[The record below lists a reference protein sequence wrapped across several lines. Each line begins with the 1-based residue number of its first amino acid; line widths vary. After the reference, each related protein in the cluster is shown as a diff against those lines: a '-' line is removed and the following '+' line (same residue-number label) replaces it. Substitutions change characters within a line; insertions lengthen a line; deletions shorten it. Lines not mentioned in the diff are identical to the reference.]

1 MRYLCSAKTEKSVL
15 NGRENDKAVIAQ
27 GLHLLPFRTEKLNLV
42 TSMVLRK
49 RESRKPPPYR
59 SLDSYSPD
67 SFFYYIMSKKRTISD
82 ELLKSLAEA
91 AGVQMDQEAT
101 EGTEVTE
108 VAEATEATEVAEATE
123 AAEVQNYKTFEDLG
137 IEYNLLRAIEEMG
150 YEHPMPIQEQ
160 VIPVILGRTEN
171 GEGRDVVGLAQTGTG
186 KTAAFGLPLLQSVD
200 IVPVYSEYQIKKD
213 WKTGKWM
220 DPEDAPQ
227 PQALILAPTREL
239 CLQIASDL
247 QDYAKYLKGIAIL
260 PVYGGSSIGSQ
271 IGALKRGVHVV
282 VATPGRLIDL
292 VERGAVRLTEVKTL
306 VLDEA
311 DEMLSMG
318 FQEDIETILSN
329 LPAEHRTMLFSA
341 TMPKQI
347 AEIAKKYMTNPVEV
361 TIGHKNEGAAN
372 VNHVYYLVHAAD
384 KYAALKRI
392 VDYYPQI
399 YGIIFCRTK
408 ADTQEIAKNLMD
420 EGYNCDALHGDLSQE
435 QRDMVMRKFR
445 TRHLQLLVATDVAA
459 RGLDV
464 DDLTHVINYGLPDD
478 VEVYT
483 HRSGRTGRA
492 GKKGTSIAIVHIK
505 ERRRL
510 NDIERIIGKQF
521 EKGYVPTTERIIEK
535 QLFGLADR
543 LEKVDVKD
551 EEIEQYMEPVLKKLG
566 WLSAEDLVKRMV
578 SLEFNRMLE
587 FYKGSENLDII
598 EERPKR
604 DLNRARKGER
614 AARRGEGFTGEGAR
628 NASYARV
635 YEGAETKAEPGFARL
650 FINLGKRDGIFP
662 KQLIALMNQNVHHR
676 VEMGRIDLLT
686 NFAYFEVPEQD
697 ARFVIKDMNGADWH
711 GRRVVVSPANS
722 EPSGER
728 KGERKGRG
736 PKRYKK

>member
-1 MRYLCSAKTEKSVL
+1 M
-15 NGRENDKAVIAQ
+15 
-27 GLHLLPFRTEKLNLV
+27 
-42 TSMVLRK
+42 
-49 RESRKPPPYR
+49 
-59 SLDSYSPD
+59 
-67 SFFYYIMSKKRTISD
+67 KKKNNN
-82 ELLKSLAEA
+82 EEEFLKSLAEA
-91 AGVQMDQEAT
+91 AGINETEELPVDNSLLETIADENQE
-101 EGTEVTE
+101 GLSQEVT
-108 VAEATEATEVAEATE
+108 TELPPFEGGSRWVS
-123 AAEVQNYKTFEDLG
+123 FEDLG
-137 IEYNLLRAIEEMG
+137 IEAPLLRAIEEMG

-160 VIPVILGRTEN
+160 VIPVILGQEH
-171 GEGRDVVGLAQTGTG
+171 RDVVGLAQTGTG
-186 KTAAFGLPLLQSVD
+186 KTAAFGLPLLQGID
-200 IVPVYSEYQIKKD
+200 IVPVYSDFQIKKD
-213 WKTGKWM
+213 YKTGKWL

-227 PQALILAPTREL
+227 PQALVLAPTREL
-239 CLQIASDL
+239 CLQIAADL
-247 QDYAKYLKGIAIL
+247 QDYSKYLRGMAIL

-292 VERGAVRLTEVKTL
+292 VERGAVRLSEVKTL

-329 LPAEHRTMLFSA
+329 LPEEHRTMLFSA
-341 TMPKQI
+341 TMPKPI
-347 AEIAKKYMTNPVEV
+347 AEISKKYMTNPVEI

-392 VDYYPQI
+392 VDYYPSI

-408 ADTQEIAKNLMD
+408 LDTQEIAKNLMD

-435 QRDMVMRKFR
+435 QRDLVMRKFR

-492 GKKGTSIAIVHIK
+492 GKKGTSICIVHIK

-510 NDIERIIGKQF
+510 RDIERIIGKEF
-521 EKGYVPTTERIIEK
+521 EKGLVPTTERIIEK

-543 LEKVDVKD
+543 LEKVEVLD
-551 EEIEQYMEPVLKKLG
+551 EEVDKYLDPVLKKLG
-566 WLSAEDLVKRMV
+566 WLSSEDLIKRIM

-587 FYKGSENLDII
+587 FYKGSENLDIP

-604 DLNRARKGER
+604 ELNRGHKGER
-614 AARRGEGFTGEGAR
+614 AARRGAAVGNSENSLPREGRGG
-628 NASYARV
+628 
-635 YEGAETKAEPGFARL
+635 GAEPGFTRI

-662 KQLIALMNQNVHHR
+662 KQLIGLMNANVHHR

-686 NFAYFEVPEQD
+686 NFSYFEVPEQD
-697 ARFVIKDMNGADWH
+697 ARFVLKDMNGADWK
-711 GRRVVVSPANS
+711 GRRVAVSLAKADDAEKPNKKDRPRKDNDKPVKKRDGAKAF
-722 EPSGER
+722 EKFFDKDGER
-728 KGERKGRG
+728 PKKKRK
-736 PKRYKK
+736 

>member
-1 MRYLCSAKTEKSVL
+1 M
-15 NGRENDKAVIAQ
+15 
-27 GLHLLPFRTEKLNLV
+27 
-42 TSMVLRK
+42 
-49 RESRKPPPYR
+49 
-59 SLDSYSPD
+59 
-67 SFFYYIMSKKRTISD
+67 
-82 ELLKSLAEA
+82 
-91 AGVQMDQEAT
+91 
-101 EGTEVTE
+101 
-108 VAEATEATEVAEATE
+108 
-123 AAEVQNYKTFEDLG
+123 
-137 IEYNLLRAIEEMG
+137 LRAIEEMG
-150 YEHPMPIQEQ
+150 YEQPMPIQAE
-160 VIPVILGRTEN
+160 VIPVILGTTAE

-186 KTAAFGLPLLQSVD
+186 KTAAFGLPLLETID
-200 IVPVYSEYQIKKD
+200 LVPVYSDYQIKKD

-247 QDYAKYLKGIAIL
+247 QDYAKYLRGIAIL

-292 VERGAVRLTEVKTL
+292 IERGACRLSDVKTL
-306 VLDEA
+306 VMDEA

-318 FQEDIETILSN
+318 FQEDIEKILSN
-329 LPAEHRTMLFSA
+329 LPEEHRTMLFSA
-341 TMPKQI
+341 TMPKPI
-347 AEIAKKYMTNPVEV
+347 AEIAKKYMKNPVEI
-361 TIGHKNEGAAN
+361 TIGTKNEGSAN

-392 VDYYPQI
+392 VDYYPNI

-420 EGYNCDALHGDLSQE
+420 EGYNADALHGDLSQE

-505 ERRRL
+505 ERRKL
-510 NDIERIIGKQF
+510 NDIERIIKKQF
-521 EKGYVPTTERIIEK
+521 EKGYVPTTEKIIEK

-543 LEKVDVKD
+543 LEKVEVKD
-551 EEIEQYMEPVLKKLG
+551 EEIEKYLDPVAKKLG
-566 WLSAEDLVKRMV
+566 WLTSEDLLKRIV

-587 FYKGSENLDII
+587 FYKGSENLDIP

-604 DLNRARKGER
+604 ERKEKNH
-614 AARRGEGFTGEGAR
+614 TGEGAH
-628 NASYARV
+628 NASFGRV
-635 YEGAETKAEPGFARL
+635 YQGAETQAEPGYTRL
-650 FINLGKRDGIFP
+650 FINLGKRDGLFP
-662 KQLIALMNQNVHHR
+662 KVLISLMNSHVHHR
-676 VEMGRIDLLT
+676 IEMGRIDLLT
-686 NFAYFEVPEQD
+686 NFSYFEVPERD
-697 ARFVIKDMNGADWH
+697 AKFVCKDMTGADFH
-711 GRRVVVSPANS
+711 GRQVVVQFADAAQPTPEKTGGKKPRKPSRS
-722 EPSGER
+722 ELNNFT
-728 KGERKGRG
+728 KGFEKS
-736 PKRYKK
+736 PKRGKKW

>member
-1 MRYLCSAKTEKSVL
+1 
-15 NGRENDKAVIAQ
+15 
-27 GLHLLPFRTEKLNLV
+27 
-42 TSMVLRK
+42 
-49 RESRKPPPYR
+49 
-59 SLDSYSPD
+59 
-67 SFFYYIMSKKRTISD
+67 MSKKNEYQIEGD
-82 ELLKSLAEA
+82 ELLRVLAEA
-91 AGVQMDQEAT
+91 ASMHEEEELAALQEMNEDVVETA
-101 EGTEVTE
+101 EAEVTE
-108 VAEATEATEVAEATE
+108 TEQEEMQTEPVAMVDQKNDEEKAPT
-123 AAEVQNYKTFEDLG
+123 AASFESLG
-137 IEYNLLRAIEEMG
+137 IIHPLLRAIEEMG
-150 YEHPMPIQEQ
+150 YERPMPIQEQ
-160 VIPVILGRTEN
+160 VIPVILGE
-171 GEGRDVVGLAQTGTG
+171 EHRDVVGLAQTGTG
-186 KTAAFGLPLLQSVD
+186 KTAAFGLPLLQNID
-200 IVPVYSEYQIKKD
+200 IVPVYSQYQIKKD
-213 WKTGKWM
+213 FKTGKWL

-227 PQALILAPTREL
+227 PQALVLAPTREL
-239 CLQIASDL
+239 CLQIAADL
-247 QDYAKYLKGIAIL
+247 QDYSKYLKGIAIL

-292 VERGAVRLTEVKTL
+292 VERGAVRLSEVRTL

-329 LPAEHRTMLFSA
+329 LPEDHRTMLFSA
-341 TMPKQI
+341 TMPKPI
-347 AEIAKKYMTNPVEV
+347 AAIAKNYMTNPVEV

-492 GKKGTSIAIVHIK
+492 GKKGTSICIVHIK

-521 EKGYVPTTERIIEK
+521 EKGYVPTTEKIIEK

-543 LEKVDVKD
+543 LEKVDVRD
-551 EEIEQYMEPVLKKLG
+551 EEIEQYLDPVLKKLG
-566 WLSAEDLVKRMV
+566 WLSAEDLVKRIV

-598 EERPKR
+598 EEKPKR
-604 DLNRARKGER
+604 DLNRGHKGER
-614 AARRGEGFTGEGAR
+614 ATRRGEAAGGKGDFAPREGRA
-628 NASYARV
+628 A
-635 YEGAETKAEPGFARL
+635 AEPGFTRL
-650 FINLGKRDGIFP
+650 FINLGKRDNIFP
-662 KQLIALMNQNVHHR
+662 KQLIGLMNANVHHR
-676 VEMGRIDLLT
+676 IEIGRIDLLT
-686 NFAYFEVPEQD
+686 NFSYFEVPEQE

-711 GRRVVVSPANS
+711 GRRVVVSPAD
-722 EPSGER
+722 EKPADGER
-728 KGERKGRG
+728 PGRKAPRRG
-736 PKRYKK
+736 PAPEGDERPARKPYGKRRMDDEGEHPFEKFRNKGGRKPRK

>member
-1 MRYLCSAKTEKSVL
+1 M
-15 NGRENDKAVIAQ
+15 
-27 GLHLLPFRTEKLNLV
+27 
-42 TSMVLRK
+42 
-49 RESRKPPPYR
+49 
-59 SLDSYSPD
+59 
-67 SFFYYIMSKKRTISD
+67 
-82 ELLKSLAEA
+82 
-91 AGVQMDQEAT
+91 
-101 EGTEVTE
+101 
-108 VAEATEATEVAEATE
+108 
-123 AAEVQNYKTFEDLG
+123 TFEELG
-137 IEYNLLRAIEEMG
+137 VMPELLRAIEEMG
-150 YEHPMPIQEQ
+150 YEQPMPIQAET
-160 VIPVILGRTEN
+160 IPVILQQ
-171 GEGRDVVGLAQTGTG
+171 GRDLVGLAQTGTG

-200 IVPVYSEYQIKKD
+200 IVPVYSEFQIKKD
-213 WKTGKWM
+213 RKTGKWI

-247 QDYAKYLKGIAIL
+247 QDYAKYLRGMAIL

-271 IGALKRGVHVV
+271 IGQLKRGVHVV

-292 VERGAVRLTEVKTL
+292 IERGACRLDNVKTL
-306 VLDEA
+306 VMDEA

-318 FQEDIETILSN
+318 FQDDIEKILQSV
-329 LPAEHRTMLFSA
+329 PAEHRTMLFSA

-347 AEIAKKYMTNPVEV
+347 AAIAKKYMTDPVEI
-361 TIGHKNEGAAN
+361 TIGHKNEGSAN

-392 VDYYPQI
+392 VDFYPNI

-408 ADTQEIAKNLMD
+408 AETQEIAKNLMD
-420 EGYNCDALHGDLSQE
+420 EGYNADALHGDLSQE

-510 NDIERIIGKQF
+510 NDIERIIGKKF
-521 EKGYVPTTERIIEK
+521 EKGMVPTTDKIIEK

-543 LEKVDVKD
+543 LEKVEVKE
-551 EEIEQYMEPVLKKLG
+551 EEIAQFLEPVAKKLG
-566 WLSAEDLVKRMV
+566 WLSNEDLLKRIV

-587 FYKGSENLDII
+587 FYKGSENLDIP

-604 DLNRARKGER
+604 ER
-614 AARRGEGFTGEGAR
+614 ADRGEAR
-628 NASYARV
+628 NASYARE
-635 YEGAETKAEPGFARL
+635 YKGNQTQAEPGYTRL

-662 KQLIALMNQNVHHR
+662 KQLIGLMNSLVHHR
-676 VEMGRIDLLT
+676 IEMGRIDLLT
-686 NFAYFEVPEQD
+686 NFSYFEVPERD
-697 ARFVIKDMNGADWH
+697 ARFVIKDMCGADWK
-711 GRRVVVSPANS
+711 GRQVTVQPADAARPEGGKPKKKFDNKNRKN
-722 EPSGER
+722 EENFRNHDDIRNFGER
-728 KGERKGRG
+728 MHKTRG
-736 PKRYKK
+736 GFRGK

>member
-1 MRYLCSAKTEKSVL
+1 MKKK
-15 NGRENDKAVIAQ
+15 ENNEEE
-27 GLHLLPFRTEKLNLV
+27 F
-42 TSMVLRK
+42 
-49 RESRKPPPYR
+49 
-59 SLDSYSPD
+59 
-67 SFFYYIMSKKRTISD
+67 
-82 ELLKSLAEA
+82 LKSLAEA
-91 AGVQMDQEAT
+91 AGINETEELPVDNSLLETETMQE
-101 EGTEVTE
+101 VSFR
-108 VAEATEATEVAEATE
+108 
-123 AAEVQNYKTFEDLG
+123 TFEDLG
-137 IEYNLLRAIEEMG
+137 IEAPLLRAIEEMG

-160 VIPVILGRTEN
+160 VIPVILGQEH
-171 GEGRDVVGLAQTGTG
+171 RDVVGLAQTGTG
-186 KTAAFGLPLLQSVD
+186 KTAAFGLPLLQGID
-200 IVPVYSEYQIKKD
+200 IVPVYSDFQIKKD
-213 WKTGKWM
+213 YKTGKWL

-227 PQALILAPTREL
+227 PQALVLAPTREL
-239 CLQIASDL
+239 CLQIAADL
-247 QDYAKYLKGIAIL
+247 QDYSKYLRGMAIL

-292 VERGAVRLTEVKTL
+292 VERGAVRLSEVRTL

-329 LPAEHRTMLFSA
+329 LPEEHRTMLFSA
-341 TMPKQI
+341 TMPKPI
-347 AEIAKKYMTNPVEV
+347 AEISKKYMTNPVEI

-392 VDYYPQI
+392 VDYYPSI

-408 ADTQEIAKNLMD
+408 LDTQEIAKNLMD

-435 QRDMVMRKFR
+435 QRDLVMRKFR

-492 GKKGTSIAIVHIK
+492 GKKGTSICIVHIK

-510 NDIERIIGKQF
+510 RDIERIIGKEF
-521 EKGYVPTTERIIEK
+521 EKGLVPTTERIIEK

-543 LEKVDVKD
+543 LEKVEVLD
-551 EEIEQYMEPVLKKLG
+551 EEVDKYLDPVLKKLG
-566 WLSAEDLVKRMV
+566 WLSSEDLIKRIM

-587 FYKGSENLDII
+587 FYKGSENLDIP

-604 DLNRARKGER
+604 DLNRGHKGER
-614 AARRGEGFTGEGAR
+614 AARRGAAVGNSENSLPREGRGG
-628 NASYARV
+628 V
-635 YEGAETKAEPGFARL
+635 AEPGFTRI

-662 KQLIALMNQNVHHR
+662 KQLIGLMNANVHHR

-686 NFAYFEVPEQD
+686 NFSYFEVPEQD
-697 ARFVIKDMNGADWH
+697 ARFVLKDMNGADWK
-711 GRRVVVSPANS
+711 GRRVAVSLAKADDAEIPNKKDRPRKDNDKPVKKRDGAKAF
-722 EPSGER
+722 EKFFDKDGER
-728 KGERKGRG
+728 PKKKRK
-736 PKRYKK
+736 

>member
-1 MRYLCSAKTEKSVL
+1 M
-15 NGRENDKAVIAQ
+15 
-27 GLHLLPFRTEKLNLV
+27 
-42 TSMVLRK
+42 
-49 RESRKPPPYR
+49 
-59 SLDSYSPD
+59 
-67 SFFYYIMSKKRTISD
+67 
-82 ELLKSLAEA
+82 
-91 AGVQMDQEAT
+91 
-101 EGTEVTE
+101 
-108 VAEATEATEVAEATE
+108 
-123 AAEVQNYKTFEDLG
+123 TFEELG
-137 IEYNLLRAIEEMG
+137 VMPELLRAIEELG
-150 YEHPMPIQEQ
+150 YEQPMPIQAET
-160 VIPVILGRTEN
+160 IPVILQQ
-171 GEGRDVVGLAQTGTG
+171 GRDLVGLAQTGTG

-213 WKTGKWM
+213 RKTGKWL

-247 QDYAKYLKGIAIL
+247 QDYAKYLRGIAIL

-271 IGALKRGVHVV
+271 IGQLKRGVHVV

-292 VERGAVRLTEVKTL
+292 IERGACRLDNVKTL
-306 VLDEA
+306 VMDEA

-318 FQEDIETILSN
+318 FQDDIETILQKV
-329 LPAEHRTMLFSA
+329 PTEHRTMLFSA

-347 AEIAKKYMTNPVEV
+347 AAIAKKYMTDPIEI
-361 TIGHKNEGAAN
+361 TIGNKNEGSAN
-372 VNHVYYLVHAAD
+372 VSHVYYFVHAKD

-392 VDYYPQI
+392 VDYYPNI

-408 ADTQEIAKNLMD
+408 AETQEIAKNLMD
-420 EGYNCDALHGDLSQE
+420 EGYNADALHGDLSQE
-435 QRDMVMRKFR
+435 QRDMVMHKFR

-492 GKKGTSIAIVHIK
+492 GKKGISIAIVHVK

-510 NDIERIIGKQF
+510 NDIERIIGKKF
-521 EKGYVPTTERIIEK
+521 EKGQVPTTEKIIEK

-543 LEKVDVKD
+543 LEKVEVKED
-551 EEIEQYMEPVLKKLG
+551 EIAQFLEPVAKKLG
-566 WLSAEDLVKRMV
+566 WLSNEDLLKRIV

-587 FYKGSENLDII
+587 FYKGSENLDIP

-604 DLNRARKGER
+604 EKPN
-614 AARRGEGFTGEGAR
+614 RGEAR
-628 NASYARV
+628 NSSYARE
-635 YEGAETKAEPGFARL
+635 YKGSDTQAEPGYTRL

-662 KQLIALMNQNVHHR
+662 KQLIGLMNSLVHHR
-676 VEMGRIDLLT
+676 IEMGRIDLLT
-686 NFAYFEVPEQD
+686 NFSYFEVPEKD
-697 ARFVIKDMNGADWH
+697 ARFVIKDMTGADWR
-711 GRRVVVSPANS
+711 GRQVSVQMADAARPEDSDKPLREKKFGKPRPKDRGKDYDN
-722 EPSGER
+722 EKNRRNYDGNRYFGER
-728 KGERKGRG
+728 MQHKPRKGRRES
-736 PKRYKK
+736 K

>member
-1 MRYLCSAKTEKSVL
+1 MEEIQNTTTT
-15 NGRENDKAVIAQ
+15 NDA
-27 GLHLLPFRTEKLNLV
+27 
-42 TSMVLRK
+42 
-49 RESRKPPPYR
+49 SRQF
-59 SLDSYSPD
+59 S
-67 SFFYYIMSKKRTISD
+67 SF
-82 ELLKSLAEA
+82 EE
-91 AGVQMDQEAT
+91 
-101 EGTEVTE
+101 
-108 VAEATEATEVAEATE
+108 
-123 AAEVQNYKTFEDLG
+123 LG
-137 IEYNLLRAIEEMG
+137 IHFPLLRAIEELG
-150 YEHPMPIQEQ
+150 YERPMPIQEQ
-160 VIPVILGRTEN
+160 IIPVILSE
-171 GEGRDVVGLAQTGTG
+171 EGRDVVGLAQTGTG
-186 KTAAFGLPLLQSVD
+186 KTAAFGLPLLQNVD
-200 IVPVYSEYQIKKD
+200 IVPIYSDYQIKKD
-213 WKTGKWM
+213 FKTGKWL

-227 PQALILAPTREL
+227 PQALVLAPTREL

-247 QDYAKYLKGIAIL
+247 QDYSKYLRGIAIL

-292 VERGAVRLTEVKTL
+292 VNRGAVRLNEVKTL

-329 LPAEHRTMLFSA
+329 LPEKHRTMLFSA
-341 TMPKQI
+341 TMPKAI
-347 AEIAKKYMTNPVEV
+347 AEIAKNYMHDPVEV
-361 TIGHKNEGAAN
+361 TIGHRNEGAAN
-372 VNHVYYLVHAAD
+372 VNHVYYLVHAKD

-392 VDYYPQI
+392 VDFYPSI

-408 ADTQEIAKNLMD
+408 LETQEIAKNLMD

-435 QRDMVMRKFR
+435 QRDLVMRKFR

-478 VEVYT
+478 IEVYT

-492 GKKGTSIAIVHIK
+492 GKKGTSICIVHIK

-510 NDIERIIGKQF
+510 NDIERMIGKTF
-521 EKGYVPTTERIIEK
+521 EKGLMPTTERIIEK

-543 LEKVDVKD
+543 LEKVVVN
-551 EEIEQYMEPVLKKLG
+551 EEEVEKYLDPVLKKLG
-566 WLSAEDLVKRMV
+566 WLSAHDLVKRIV

-587 FYKGSENLDII
+587 FYKGSENLDIP

-604 DLNRARKGER
+604 EKKTPSH
-614 AARRGEGFTGEGAR
+614 TGEGAR
-628 NASYARV
+628 NASYARI
-635 YEGAETKAEPGFARL
+635 YNGANTQAEPGYARL

-662 KQLIALMNQNVHHR
+662 KQLIGLMNANVHHR
-676 VEMGRIDLLT
+676 IEMGRIDLLT
-686 NFAYFEVPEQD
+686 NFSYFEVPEQD

-711 GRRVVVSPANS
+711 GRKVVVSPANE
-722 EPSGER
+722 EPRAEEKPSKKKRAQRLEEVEHLPFEKFRGA
-728 KGERKGRG
+728 KGR
-736 PKRYKK
+736 KRGH

>member
-1 MRYLCSAKTEKSVL
+1 M
-15 NGRENDKAVIAQ
+15 
-27 GLHLLPFRTEKLNLV
+27 
-42 TSMVLRK
+42 
-49 RESRKPPPYR
+49 
-59 SLDSYSPD
+59 
-67 SFFYYIMSKKRTISD
+67 KKNVNN
-82 ELLKSLAEA
+82 EEEFLKSLAEA
-91 AGVQMDQEAT
+91 AGINETEELPVDNSLLEA
-101 EGTEVTE
+101 ESSQEVTTDLPPFE
-108 VAEATEATEVAEATE
+108 GGSRWVS
-123 AAEVQNYKTFEDLG
+123 FEDLG
-137 IEYNLLRAIEEMG
+137 IEAPLLRAIEEMG

-160 VIPVILGRTEN
+160 VIPVILGQEH
-171 GEGRDVVGLAQTGTG
+171 RDVVGLAQTGTG
-186 KTAAFGLPLLQSVD
+186 KTAAFGLPLLQGID
-200 IVPVYSEYQIKKD
+200 IVPVYSDFQIKKD
-213 WKTGKWM
+213 YKTGKWL

-227 PQALILAPTREL
+227 PQALVLAPTREL
-239 CLQIASDL
+239 CLQIAADL
-247 QDYAKYLKGIAIL
+247 QDYSKYLRGMAIL

-292 VERGAVRLTEVKTL
+292 VERGAVRLSEVRTL

-329 LPAEHRTMLFSA
+329 LPEEHRTMLFSA
-341 TMPKQI
+341 TMPKPI
-347 AEIAKKYMTNPVEV
+347 AEIAKKYMTNPVEI

-392 VDYYPQI
+392 VDYYPSI

-408 ADTQEIAKNLMD
+408 LDTQEIAKNLMD

-435 QRDMVMRKFR
+435 QRDLVMRKFR

-492 GKKGTSIAIVHIK
+492 GKKGTSICIVHIK

-510 NDIERIIGKQF
+510 RDIERIIGKEF
-521 EKGYVPTTERIIEK
+521 EKGLVPTTERIIEK

-543 LEKVDVKD
+543 LEKVEVLD
-551 EEIEQYMEPVLKKLG
+551 EEVDKYLDPVLKKLG
-566 WLSAEDLVKRMV
+566 WLSSEDLIKRIM

-587 FYKGSENLDII
+587 FYKGSENLDIP

-604 DLNRARKGER
+604 DLNRGHKGER
-614 AARRGEGFTGEGAR
+614 AARRGAADGNSENSLPREGRGG
-628 NASYARV
+628 V
-635 YEGAETKAEPGFARL
+635 AEPGFTRI

-662 KQLIALMNQNVHHR
+662 KQLIGLMNANVHHR

-686 NFAYFEVPEQD
+686 NFSYFEVPEQD
-697 ARFVIKDMNGADWH
+697 ARFVLKDMNGADWK
-711 GRRVVVSPANS
+711 GRRVAVSLAKADDAEKPNKKDRPRKDNDKPVKKRDGAKAF
-722 EPSGER
+722 EKFFDKDGER
-728 KGERKGRG
+728 PKKKRK
-736 PKRYKK
+736 

>member
-1 MRYLCSAKTEKSVL
+1 M
-15 NGRENDKAVIAQ
+15 
-27 GLHLLPFRTEKLNLV
+27 
-42 TSMVLRK
+42 
-49 RESRKPPPYR
+49 
-59 SLDSYSPD
+59 
-67 SFFYYIMSKKRTISD
+67 KKKVNN
-82 ELLKSLAEA
+82 EEGFLKSLAEA
-91 AGVQMDQEAT
+91 AGINETVELPVDNSQSDTAQ
-101 EGTEVTE
+101 EVTSNLPPYE
-108 VAEATEATEVAEATE
+108 GGSGRVPGSFV
-123 AAEVQNYKTFEDLG
+123 TFEDLG
-137 IEYNLLRAIEEMG
+137 IEHTLLRAIEELG

-160 VIPVILGRTEN
+160 VIPVILGQEH
-171 GEGRDVVGLAQTGTG
+171 RDVVGLAQTGTG
-186 KTAAFGLPLLQSVD
+186 KTAAFGLPLLQSID
-200 IVPVYSEYQIKKD
+200 IVPVYSDYQIKKD
-213 WKTGKWM
+213 YKTGKWL

-227 PQALILAPTREL
+227 PQALVLAPTREL
-239 CLQIASDL
+239 CLQIAADL
-247 QDYAKYLKGIAIL
+247 QDYSKYLRGIAIL

-292 VERGAVRLTEVKTL
+292 VERGAVRLNEVKTL

-318 FQEDIETILSN
+318 FQDDIETILGN
-329 LPAEHRTMLFSA
+329 LPEDHRTMLFSA
-341 TMPKQI
+341 TMPKPI

-372 VNHVYYLVHAAD
+372 VNHVYYLVHAKD

-392 VDYYPQI
+392 VDYYPSI

-408 ADTQEIAKNLMD
+408 LDTQEIAKNLMD

-435 QRDMVMRKFR
+435 QRDLVMRKFR

-521 EKGYVPTTERIIEK
+521 EKGIIPTTERIIEK

-543 LEKVDVKD
+543 LEKVEVLD
-551 EEIEQYMEPVLKKLG
+551 EEVDKYLDPVLKKLG
-566 WLSAEDLVKRMV
+566 WLSSEDLIKRVM

-587 FYKGSENLDII
+587 FYKGSENLDIP
-598 EERPKR
+598 EERRPTPPSLKGR
-604 DLNRARKGER
+604 GKKGYNRSSADGNSENSLPTREG
-614 AARRGEGFTGEGAR
+614 RGRSVG
-628 NASYARV
+628 SP
-635 YEGAETKAEPGFARL
+635 EPGYTRL

-662 KQLIALMNQNVHHR
+662 KRLIGLMNANVHHR

-686 NFAYFEVPEQD
+686 NFSYFEVPEQD
-697 ARFVIKDMNGADWH
+697 ARFVIKDMNGADWK
-711 GRRVVVSPANS
+711 GRKVAVSVANADNS
-722 EPSGER
+722 PEDKIARKKER
-728 KGERKGRG
+728 KSFRKDSEKPFEKFRKDGEKPARK
-736 PKRYKK
+736 KKK